1 MKIFN
6 AGISIKA
13 VMFACNNCG
22 AAWSATDTWNPKT
35 SNESYFNWKDKQP
48 KDAVFYSRS
57 KTGKT
62 FRCECPNC
70 HEMASTPAALHDAYT
85 RYISGLE
92 L

>member
-6 AGISIKA
+6 AGISLKA

-22 AAWSATDTWNPKT
+22 AAWSATEGWNPKRDGH
-35 SNESYFNWKDKQP
+35 NYFGWKDRQP
-48 KDAVFYSRS
+48 DDAVFYSRS
-57 KTGKT
+57 KSGKT

-70 HEMASTPAALHDAYT
+70 HELASTPAALHDAYT

-92 L
+92 M